1 MAGVSGFPPSLER
14 EKRARLRERLATYQR
29 ERKGE
34 DRNCCV
40 PLVSFYHPFLPLSL
54 RSKRMRTRV
63 GSSLS
68 LGNPWRQRERDV
80 AEWQEEVLVEEEGV

>member
-29 ERKGE
+29 KRKGE

-54 RSKRMRTRV
+54 AFQEDEDESGIVFVV
-63 GSSLS
+63 GKSLE
-68 LGNPWRQRERDV
+68 GNRER
-80 AEWQEEVLVEEEGV
+80 EM